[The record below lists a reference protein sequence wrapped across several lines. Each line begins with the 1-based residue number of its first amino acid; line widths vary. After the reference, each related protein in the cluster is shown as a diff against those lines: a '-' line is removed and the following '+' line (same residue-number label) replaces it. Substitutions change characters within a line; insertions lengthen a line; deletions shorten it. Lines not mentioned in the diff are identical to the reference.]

1 MYLAAVQGV
10 EMPPNEYWHCQMVTY
25 IVLMAIMCST
35 LFIIAMTFER
45 FYSIIMPHKAA
56 SFNTVKKAKIT
67 IVICILFGIIYSI
80 PHLFMSL
87 PVNWQCLPYGLA
99 EGKLYWEIY
108 YWLSFGVNFILPFV
122 ILLGM
127 NSVIIHRIRL
137 SARLKNKKLVKN
149 IDDNMQEPKG
159 QGQGNKSKGS
169 EGQVFTILLLV
180 SFGFLILTTPGYLL
194 FLFGMLVDF
203 YATPKFFAGYY
214 LFYNVAQK
222 MHYTNHGINF
232 LFYVISGKKFRTDLM
247 KLFIRKDKTKKD
259 NSSIV
264 SISGSSTI

>member
-1 MYLAAVQGV
+1 
-10 EMPPNEYWHCQMVTY
+10 MPPNEYWHCQMVTY

-35 LFIIAMTFER
+35 LFIMAMTFER

-56 SFNTVKKAKIT
+56 SFNTVTKAKIT
-67 IVICILFGIIYSI
+67 IGVCSLVGVIYSI

-99 EGKLYWEIY
+99 EGKIYWEIY
-108 YWLSFGVNFILPFV
+108 YWLSFCVNFIFPFV

-137 SARLKNKKLVKN
+137 STKLKNKKLVVN
-149 IDDNMQEPKG
+149 ADERLDEAKG
-159 QGQGNKSKGS
+159 YSNKSKNS

-203 YATPKFFAGYY
+203 NATPQLFAGYY

-232 LFYVISGKKFRTDLM
+232 LFYVISGRKFRTDLM
-247 KLFIRKDKTKKD
+247 KLFIRKDKTKD
-259 NSSIV
+259 NSSFVTI
-264 SISGSSTI
+264 SSTI